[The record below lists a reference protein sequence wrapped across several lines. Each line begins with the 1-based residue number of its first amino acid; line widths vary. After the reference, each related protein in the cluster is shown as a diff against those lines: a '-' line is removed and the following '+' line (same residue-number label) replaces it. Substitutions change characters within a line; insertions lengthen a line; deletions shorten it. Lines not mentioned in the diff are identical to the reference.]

1 MGELPNKLLQEAL
14 KLSTEERAALAT
26 ALLAT
31 LDGPADPDVE
41 AAWVAEIEQRLV
53 EIDSGAVKPVP
64 WQEARASILRR

>member
-31 LDGPADPDVE
+31 LDGPADPDLE
-41 AAWVAEIEQRLV
+41 AAWVAEIERRLV
-53 EIDSGAVKPVP
+53 EIDTGTLKPVP
-64 WQEARASILRR
+64 WPEARASILRR